1 MRSDIMQPGDIVF
14 SVAQVN
20 DTVSTSIPRAFIRA
34 GQWLKAKIFGTGD
47 PNVPVVHAA
56 IAVDA
61 THVIESVGDGIQ
73 KTDLSTE
80 VPPRGAMV
88 FTCTNF
94 RLAGAAAYAADQ
106 FLGDVAT
113 KDITGRYS
121 KWNALLSIFKLSSY
135 EPGLMSRINE
145 SVSISNAAFCSQ
157 FVANAYEVGNL
168 YSNANLL
175 PPPAPVFDVR
185 PTVMTPWELASSCD
199 NDEDFYFAGFWQ
211 DNTEERL

>member
-1 MRSDIMQPGDIVF
+1 MQPGDIVF
-14 SVAQVN
+14 SVAQV
-20 DTVSTSIPRAFIRA
+20 DDKVSTSIPRAFIRA

-61 THVIESVGDGIQ
+61 THVIESVGEGIQ
-73 KTDLSTE
+73 LTDLTTE

-88 FTCTNF
+88 FSCTEED
-94 RLAGAAAYAADQ
+94 LANVAAYAAGQ

-113 KDITGRYS
+113 KDISGRYS
-121 KWNALLSIFKLSSY
+121 KWNAMLSIFKVSAY
-135 EPGLMSRINE
+135 EPGIMSRINE

-175 PPPAPVFDVR
+175 PVPAPIFDTR

-199 NDEDFYFAGFWQ
+199 NDADFYFAGFWQ
-211 DNTEERL
+211 DNVEVRL

>member
-1 MRSDIMQPGDIVF
+1 MQPGDIVF
-14 SVAQVN
+14 SVAQV
-20 DTVSTSIPRAFIRA
+20 DDKLSTSLPRAFIQA

-61 THVIESVGDGIQ
+61 TYVIESVGEGIRL
-73 KTDLSTE
+73 TNLSTE
-80 VPPRGAMV
+80 IPPRGAMV
-88 FTCTNF
+88 FSCIDPN
-94 RLAGAAAYAADQ
+94 LASAAAYAADQ

-113 KDITGRYS
+113 KDISGRYS
-121 KWNALLSIFKLSSY
+121 KWNAMLSIFKLSAY

-168 YSNANLL
+168 YANANLL
-175 PPPAPVFDVR
+175 PVPAPIFDTR
-185 PTVMTPWELASSCD
+185 PTVMTPWELAASCD
-199 NDEDFYFAGFWQ
+199 NASDFYFAGFWQ
-211 DNTEERL
+211 DNVEVRL

>member
-1 MRSDIMQPGDIVF
+1 MQPGDIVF
-14 SVAQVN
+14 SVAQV
-20 DTVSTSIPRAFIRA
+20 DDKVSTSIPRAFIRA

-61 THVIESVGDGIQ
+61 THVIESVGEGIQ
-73 KTDLSTE
+73 LTDLTTE
-80 VPPRGAMV
+80 VPARGAMV
-88 FTCTNF
+88 FSCTQTD
-94 RLAGAAAYAADQ
+94 LANAAAYAAGQ

-113 KDITGRYS
+113 KDISGRYS
-121 KWNALLSIFKLSSY
+121 KWNAMLSIFKVSAY
-135 EPGLMSRINE
+135 EPGIMSRINE

-168 YSNANLL
+168 YSSANLL
-175 PPPAPVFDVR
+175 PVPAPIFDTR

-199 NDEDFYFAGFWQ
+199 NATDFYFAGFWQ
-211 DNTEERL
+211 DQNEVRL

>member
-1 MRSDIMQPGDIVF
+1 MQPGDIVF
-14 SVAQVN
+14 SVAQVDDN
-20 DTVSTSIPRAFIRA
+20 VPTSLPRAFIRA

-73 KTDLSTE
+73 LTDLTSET
-80 VPPRGAMV
+80 PPRGAMV
-88 FTCTNF
+88 FTCTEPD
-94 RLAGAAAYAADQ
+94 LANAAAYAAGQ
-106 FLGDVAT
+106 FYGDVVS
-113 KDITGRYS
+113 KDISGRYS
-121 KWNALLSIFKLSSY
+121 KWNAMLSIFKLSAY
-135 EPGLMSRINE
+135 EPGIMSRINE

-168 YSNANLL
+168 YTNANLL
-175 PPPAPVFDVR
+175 PVPAPIFDTR

-199 NDEDFYFAGFWQ
+199 NDEDFYFAGFWE
-211 DNTEERL
+211 NNAEVRL